1 MGFINWLDKHLEE
14 TFLIIM
20 LVLIACVSMAQVIIR
35 KIPGMA
41 SLTWAEEICRFF
53 WIWSV
58 FVSLP
63 YTIKMEN
70 MLRVGVLKDL
80 LPDTLKK
87 TVNIAVDVITMACMA
102 YLWYYSVTLVQNIK
116 ASGEFSPAMQW
127 PMWFVY
133 LFMLI
138 GFALGT
144 IRGIQ
149 IIIYHIQHFGDKEL
163 TTLEQTMQD
172 AAKEAELAKED
183 DK

>member
-1 MGFINWLDKHLEE
+1 MGFISWLDKHLEE

-80 LPDTLKK
+80 LPDAIKK
-87 TVNIAVDVITMACMA
+87 TVNIVVDFITMSCMA
-102 YLWYYSVTLVQNIK
+102 YLGYYSITLLQNIK

>member
-1 MGFINWLDKHLEE
+1 M
-14 TFLIIM
+14 
-20 LVLIACVSMAQVIIR
+20 Q
-35 KIPGMA
+35 
-41 SLTWAEEICRFF
+41 
-53 WIWSV
+53 
-58 FVSLP
+58 
-63 YTIKMEN
+63 
-70 MLRVGVLKDL
+70 LRR
-80 LPDTLKK
+80 P
-87 TVNIAVDVITMACMA
+87 VNIVVDFITMSCMA
-102 YLWYYSVTLVQNIK
+102 YLGYYSITLVQNIK